1 MRGCPHPVLSFVV
14 GHEGYLIGLA
24 MRIDHVK
31 LFVTITLP
39 VHKGDEQ
46 HTWLRTQHIF
56 QNPEFEVALQLVTG
70 CVLTIAQ
77 QSRITAAGSRAA
89 GLLEFVVSR
98 VGEAQ
103 HQMAEVFA
111 EFVFPGQQLQH
122 ASFRSRSS
130 VQHEVPIAHEDRTG
144 YLALRR
150 REKTYGARS
159 QVEGGN
165 VPLQVNIADANSL
178 AAQASSAQLL
188 VNRIGIGSSGYLL
201 DRGKNR

>member
-14 GHEGYLIGLA
+14 GHERYLIGLA

-46 HTWLRTQHIF
+46 HTWLRTHHIF

-130 VQHEVPIAHEDRTG
+130 VQHEVPSPMKTAPVTLPCAGVRKHTVPV
-144 YLALRR
+144 RR
-150 REKTYGARS
+150 WRVAMSRFKSILLTLTASPLKPAVRS
-159 QVEGGN
+159 CW
-165 VPLQVNIADANSL
+165 
-178 AAQASSAQLL
+178 
-188 VNRIGIGSSGYLL
+188 
-201 DRGKNR
+201 